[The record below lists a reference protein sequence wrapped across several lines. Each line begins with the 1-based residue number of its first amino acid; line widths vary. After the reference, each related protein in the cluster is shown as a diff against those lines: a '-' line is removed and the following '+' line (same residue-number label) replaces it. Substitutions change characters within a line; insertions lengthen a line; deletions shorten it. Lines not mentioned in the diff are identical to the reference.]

1 MARWGLPKRA
11 ARSAMTLSFSPARHW
26 LRVEN
31 DAARSVQRGRAAP
44 HGRARAVAAPQ
55 RAARATGAGAGGW
68 GRRSTGV
75 LVGIATG
82 MVSRPLL
89 LAGLPRSET
98 APNLPPFTHGG
109 EGQDAAPCPPIG
121 ARRRSSS
128 QPQEACPSGMVA
140 AMRAAMHQRM
150 LFGCSKPS
158 TRGGAARDVWGARR
172 RAG

>member
-55 RAARATGAGAGGW
+55 RAARATGAGAGGR

-140 AMRAAMHQRM
+140 AMRAATHQRM
-150 LFGCSKPS
+150 LFGCAKPS